1 VIEIVLEREL
11 AEEYRE
17 MIEQAAPGRVAVLGV
32 QGNHANDPDI
42 SGAEIAVSGWHR
54 NQSVRF
60 TDILAQMPQ
69 LRWIH
74 STGAGIDDFASLQL
88 VDRGVWVTNVAGA
101 YAPAMAEYALA
112 AMIMLGRG
120 FPAWLTAQREHR
132 WVERVAPAGHPL
144 HGRQVGI
151 VGYGAV
157 GRHLATACRAIGM
170 SILATRRTPMFT
182 AGEPIDRLLAS
193 EDLPLLLSESDFVV
207 LAASLNSTTRNL
219 IGAAELAAMK
229 PTAFLINVSRG
240 SLVDQA
246 ALATALGAGR
256 LAGAALDVMTPEP
269 LPPKNPLW
277 ELPNVIVTPHV
288 SGDTA
293 EGWRL
298 GMEFFAANVRRYV
311 DGHPER
317 MGNLVDLRA
326 HL

>member
-1 VIEIVLEREL
+1 MIQIVLEREL
-11 AEEYRE
+11 AEEFRQL
-17 MIEQAAPGRVAVLGV
+17 IERAAPGRVAVLGV
-32 QGNHANDPDI
+32 SGDQPGDPDV
-42 SGAEIAVSGWHR
+42 SGAEIAVSGWYHKP
-54 NQSVRF
+54 SVHF
-60 TDILAQMPQ
+60 ADILARMPR

-74 STGAGIDDFASLQL
+74 STGAGMDDFASPEL
-88 VDRGVWVTNVAGA
+88 VERGVWVTNVAGA

-112 AMIMLGRG
+112 AMVMLARG
-120 FPAWLTAQREHR
+120 FPAWLAAQRERR

-157 GRHLATACRAIGM
+157 GRHLATACRALGM
-170 SILATRRTPMFT
+170 RVWATRRTPIFT
-182 AGEPIDRLLAS
+182 SGEPIDRLLPP
-193 EDLPLLLSESDFVV
+193 EELPLLLSESDFVL

-229 PTAFLINVSRG
+229 PTAFLINVARG
-240 SLVDQA
+240 GLVDQD
-246 ALATALGAGR
+246 ALAIALRAGR
-256 LAGAALDVMTPEP
+256 PAGAALDVTTPEP
-269 LPPKNPLW
+269 LPPESPLW
-277 ELPNVIVTPHV
+277 QLPNVIITPHV

-298 GMEFFAANVRRYV
+298 GMELFSANLRMYIE
-311 DGHPER
+311 GHPER